1 MSGAPR
7 FTVFTPTYNRA
18 QTIHRVY
25 DSLRAQTLRDFE
37 WLVVDDGSTDAT
49 SDLIANWAR
58 TASFLIRYVKQEHS
72 GKHIA
77 HNLALREAQGQ
88 LFVPLD
94 SDDGCVS
101 QALERLAH
109 HWNEIPAVQR
119 PLYSGIVSLCCNQFG
134 TLVGDLFP
142 AGTFDGDLRE
152 MIYVH
157 RVGGEKWFI
166 ASTDVLRRHPFPEI
180 RNTQFIPELRV
191 WIEIGKIY
199 KMRFVNEVLRIYYV
213 DDEATGIVLSKRKS
227 ISENSP
233 GRLHYYVW
241 LLNSDLS
248 FFFYSPMPFL
258 KAAIMLPIVAQ
269 ASRQTLMGALA
280 PLKTWWAKALVS
292 LMLPVSLLAKV
303 LFSPSFTYA
312 VDKIRAHA
320 RARK

>member
-1 MSGAPR
+1 MASAPQ

-49 SDLIANWAR
+49 FDLIANWAR
-58 TASFLIRYVKQEHS
+58 TATFSIRYLKQQHS

-109 HWNEIPAVQR
+109 HWNEIPAAQR

-134 TLVGDLFP
+134 TLVGDRFP
-142 AGTFDGDLRE
+142 ADIFDGDLRE

-157 RVGGEKWFI
+157 RVRGEKWFI
-166 ASTDVLRRHPFPEI
+166 APTDVLRRHPFPGI
-180 RNTQFIPELRV
+180 RDTQFIPELRV
-191 WIEIGKIY
+191 WVEIAKIY

-227 ISENSP
+227 ISENAP

-241 LLNSDLS
+241 LLNNDLS
-248 FFFYSPMPFL
+248 FFFYSPLPFL

-269 ASRQTLMGALA
+269 ASRQSLTGILTS
-280 PLKTWWAKALVS
+280 LKTWWAKALVS
-292 LMLPVSLLAKV
+292 LMLPVSLLVKV
-303 LFSPSFTYA
+303 LFSSSFIYA